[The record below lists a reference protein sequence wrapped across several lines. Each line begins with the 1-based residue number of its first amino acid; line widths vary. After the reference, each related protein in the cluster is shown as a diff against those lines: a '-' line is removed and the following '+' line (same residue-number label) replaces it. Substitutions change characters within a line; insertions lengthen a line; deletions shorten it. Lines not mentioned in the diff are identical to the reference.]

1 MKKLLLG
8 STRLFR
14 NYGRDTEG
22 ATAITFGL
30 GLTAML
36 LAMGAGIDF
45 AMAAKKQASAQDL
58 ADQVG
63 LAAAVYIKNSRAGV
77 APQSDKDGLR
87 DGVAYKAKDLGKSGF
102 ALGDTDAE
110 VVVDYG
116 IEDATVTVR
125 GTIPTTFMA
134 LAGIEETAFSAKS
147 VIKYEKIGI
156 RASSVM
162 LVLDNSGSMAWNDL
176 SDFKTDSG
184 EWETP
189 TEAQSRIDGL
199 KAATQTLLDEISTL
213 EELVDLSSVVRTGMI
228 PFSGTILD
236 NNRVW
241 MDWGLVTDVDVD
253 AMQPDGLTNSAPPM
267 QAALAELQGEEA
279 AHALK
284 ENADPLKFAIF
295 MTDGVNTVSQE
306 TKWTRKSGTELYK
319 TNACFNYFGCFDF
332 YDTTADFQN
341 DPPRHGYENHWAFKN
356 QTAWEEGTLRNE
368 DDIGTLK
375 DCETLKNEGVYV
387 YAIGFAVNP
396 GRYGGTGGNPQTI
409 DDVFSNRIYSFLE
422 ECSSGPGF
430 YKVAN
435 TSASLDDVFK
445 KIGQTIHK
453 RSIYVAR

>member
-1 MKKLLLG
+1 MKNLLLG
-8 STRLFR
+8 STRLVREFR
-14 NYGRDTEG
+14 DDAKG

-30 GLTAML
+30 GLTTML
-36 LAMGAGIDF
+36 IAMGAGIDF
-45 AMAAKKQASAQDL
+45 AMASKKQSQAQDL
-58 ADQVG
+58 ADRVG
-63 LAAAVYIKNSRAGV
+63 VAAAVYIKNSRAGV
-77 APQSDKDGLR
+77 APQSDEDGLR
-87 DGVAYKAKDLGKSGF
+87 DGVAYKAKDLGMDEF
-102 ALGDTDAE
+102 AFGDTDAE

-116 IEDATVTVR
+116 IEDATVTVN

-134 LAGIEETAFSAKS
+134 LAGIEETEYTAKA

-156 RASSVM
+156 RASSIM

-176 SDFKTDSG
+176 SDFKNENG

-189 TEAQSRIDGL
+189 AEAQSRIDGL
-199 KAATQTLLDEISTL
+199 KTATQTLLDEISTL
-213 EELVDLSSVVRTGMI
+213 EDLVDLDNFVRTGMI
-228 PFSGTILD
+228 PFSGSILD

-241 MDWGLVTDVDVD
+241 MDWGLISDVDVE

-267 QAALAELQGEEA
+267 QAALAELQGEDD

-295 MTDGVNTVSQE
+295 MTDGVNTVSQG
-306 TKWTRKSGTELYK
+306 TRWTPKPGTELYK
-319 TNACFNYFGCFDF
+319 TNACFGRFGCYDF
-332 YDTTADFQN
+332 YDTSADFQN
-341 DPPRHGYENHWAFKN
+341 DPPKHGYEDHWAFTS

-368 DDIGTLK
+368 DDITTLE
-375 DCETLKNEGVYV
+375 DCETLKSDGVYV

-396 GRYGGTGGNPQTI
+396 GDYGGTGGGRQRI

-453 RSIYVAR
+453 RSIYVSR